1 MGTVSLLIIVCGFS
15 QFCLDLP
22 QIVDVVHTAR
32 VLGHD
37 RLYPDCRK
45 VTKEDLVTHHQ
56 LV

>member
-1 MGTVSLLIIVCGFS
+1 MGTVSLLLMVCGFS
-15 QFCLDLP
+15 LFCLDLP
-22 QIVDVVHTAR
+22 QIVDAHTAR

>member
-22 QIVDVVHTAR
+22 QIVDVHTAR

-37 RLYPDCRK
+37 RLYPDCWK
-45 VTKEDLVTHHQ
+45 VMKEGPVTHHQ

>member
-15 QFCLDLP
+15 RFCLDLP

-37 RLYPDCRK
+37 RLYPHCRK